1 MLTVDIIYRVLRLYV
16 YTVRQFYPD
25 KTKEQ
30 IQTFKDMNKG
40 IYIFLSFLLPLLNS
54 KIKENELQDILE
66 IELD

>member
-16 YTVRQFYPD
+16 YTVRQHYPD

-30 IQTFKDMNKG
+30 IQTFKNMNKG

-54 KIKENELQDILE
+54 KIKEDELQDILE